1 MCEFCSV
8 DGERCGVCGYDCGS
22 AGSLAG
28 RLAAVN
34 QQLEVTRAAM
44 VSLERERA
52 SLRDQ
57 LGLRPD
63 DGSDQPSLFLA
74 DAQPELFG
82 AAVAFDV

>member
-1 MCEFCSV
+1 
-8 DGERCGVCGYDCGS
+8 VCGRDAVS

-34 QQLEVTRAAM
+34 RRLEELRREVAA
-44 VSLERERA
+44 LERERA

-63 DGSDQPSLFLA
+63 NGADQPRLFEADTQPSLF
-74 DAQPELFG
+74 G
-82 AAVAFDV
+82 VGVAFDV

>member
-8 DGERCGVCGYDCGS
+8 DGERCAVCGYDCVS

-28 RLAAVN
+28 RLASVN
-34 QQLEVTRAAM
+34 QQIEITRAALA
-44 VSLERERA
+44 SLERERA

-57 LGLRPD
+57 LGLRPA

-74 DAQPELFG
+74 DEQPELFG